1 MAEITLS
8 SGSVCRPFRTPWGA
22 FNTRS
27 YFVSTG
33 VSSAAIHVGRPVTL
47 DYTEAG
53 MTTNAGYVKA
63 STADNTFYLV
73 GIAASAA
80 SGSTATVGVTDVQ
93 VYEANP
99 LAEFQANT
107 KGGAVSSSLV
117 GTPRTLHWDSTLNIA
132 YVDITGSTAADFRV
146 VVTQAPLT
154 GYSQSDTGAPVA
166 FRFISNRREQ
176 GSTINSSTPFLA
188 FYR

>member
-1 MAEITLS
+1 MAEIALS

-33 VSSAAIHVGRPVTL
+33 VSSAAIHVGRPLTL
-47 DYTEAG
+47 DFTEAG

-63 STADNTFYLV
+63 STADNYFYLV
-73 GIAASAA
+73 GISGGAV

-99 LAEFQANT
+99 LAEFQAFT
-107 KGGAVSSSLV
+107 KGGAVTSSLV

-132 YVDITGSTAADFRV
+132 YVDVTGSTATDFRV
-146 VVTQAPLT
+146 VVTQLMP

-166 FRFISNRREQ
+166 FRFISDLRQQ
-176 GSTINSSTPFLA
+176 GSTVNSSTPYLA

>member
-1 MAEITLS
+1 MAEISLS
-8 SGSVCRPFRTPWGA
+8 SGSLCRPLRTPWGA
-22 FNTRS
+22 FNTRT

-33 VSSAAIHVGRPVTL
+33 ISSAAIHAGRPLTL

-53 MTTNAGYVKA
+53 ATTNAGYVKA
-63 STADNTFYLV
+63 STGDNTFYLV

-80 SGSTATVGVTDVQ
+80 SGSTAAVGVTDVQ

-99 LAEFQANT
+99 LAEFQAFT

-117 GTPRTLHWDSTLNIA
+117 GSARTLHWDSTLNIA
-132 YVDITGSTAADFRV
+132 YVDVTGSTASDFRV
-146 VVTQAPLT
+146 VVTEAPLR
-154 GYSQSDTGAPVA
+154 GFSQSDTGAPVG

>member
-8 SGSVCRPFRTPWGA
+8 SGSVCRPLRTPWGA

-27 YFVSTG
+27 FFVSTG
-33 VSSAAIHVGRPVTL
+33 VSSATIHVGRPVTL
-47 DYTEAG
+47 DFTEAG
-53 MTTNAGYVKA
+53 NTTNAGYIKA
-63 STADNTFYLV
+63 STSDNTFYLV
-73 GIAASAA
+73 GIAASGA

-93 VYEANP
+93 VYDANP
-99 LAEFQANT
+99 MQEFQAFT
-107 KGGAVSSSLV
+107 KGGAVSGSLV

-132 YVDITGSTAADFRV
+132 YVDVTGSTATDFRV
-146 VVTQAPLT
+146 IVTEAPLR

-166 FRFISNRREQ
+166 FRFLTNRREQ
-176 GSTINSSTPFLA
+176 GSTINSSTPYVA

>member
-8 SGSVCRPFRTPWGA
+8 SGSLCRPLRTPWGA
-22 FNTRS
+22 FNLRS
-27 YFVSTG
+27 FFVSTG
-33 VSSAAIHVGRPVTL
+33 VSSAAIHVGRPLTL
-47 DYTEAG
+47 DYTLADP
-53 MTTNAGYVKA
+53 TTNAGYVKA
-63 STADNTFYLV
+63 STGDNTFYCV
-73 GIAASAA
+73 GIAASPA

-93 VYEANP
+93 VYDANP
-99 LAEFQANT
+99 CQEFQAFT

-132 YVDITGSTAADFRV
+132 YVDVTGSTATDFRV
-146 VVTQAPLT
+146 IVTEAPLR

-166 FRFISNRREQ
+166 FRFLTNLRQQ
-176 GSTINSSTPFLA
+176 GSTINSSTPYLA